1 MEDLKRSKERP
12 NPSCQRKS
20 SRSLYINFGRGAGE
34 GSAAGS
40 PIAAFG
46 AAIGRASAVVTV
58 TGPAAL
64 AKAESNV
71 SAVKSGPACAR
82 GCTSGT
88 RAALVALKLAAAFE
102 APVYAE
108 EIFSCACTAQTPA
121 QPNNNDSSSLFMIF
135 PLKADPTPGIKP
147 ITTVNNPEPVC
158 LWL

>member
-1 MEDLKRSKERP
+1 MDDRKRSKETP

-46 AAIGRASAVVTV
+46 EAIGRAGAVVTV
-58 TGPAAL
+58 AGPAAL
-64 AKAESNV
+64 EEPKSNV
-71 SAVKSGPACAR
+71 SAVKSGPGCAK

-102 APVYAE
+102 PTVFAE
-108 EIFSCACTAQTPA
+108 EIFSCA
-121 QPNNNDSSSLFMIF
+121 
-135 PLKADPTPGIKP
+135 
-147 ITTVNNPEPVC
+147 
-158 LWL
+158 